1 MSFNFNAFKDRVQ
14 GECYLLLEFIK
25 ISFQEEQ
32 FKYHNKKKKRDVLQI
47 WDRNGFFQQQP
58 NLLGLY
64 IIFLFMTLYK
74 MIDQLFEQIL
84 EDNGERPKNIFWS
97 YKEKIKRINSI
108 RTKSNLVLPK
118 LLKKYPKIFDGL
130 FVYYDTNK
138 EARNS
143 IAHRGIEI
151 VDSKNFF
158 VKFKD
163 ITNSTEFSILIH
175 PSFISERYFLL
186 KAITEDFPEYSIID
200 FKKILKTIE
209 DSQDQTIKI
218 SELINKLGIV
228 YETEIK
234 WNLEKLIKNNLI
246 LENRNILSFP

>member
-1 MSFNFNAFKDRVQ
+1 MSFNFNAFKDRIQ

-32 FKYHNKKKKRDVLQI
+32 FKYHNKKMKRDVLQI
-47 WDRNGFFQQQP
+47 WNRNGFFQQKQK
-58 NLLGLY
+58 LLGLY

-84 EDNGERPKNIFWS
+84 EDNGKRPNNIFWS
-97 YKEKIKRINSI
+97 YKEKINRINSI

-118 LLKKYPKIFDGL
+118 LLNKYPEIFDSL
-130 FVYYDTNK
+130 FLYYDTNK

-151 VDSKNFF
+151 VDSKSFF
-158 VKFKD
+158 VKIKD
-163 ITNSTEFSILIH
+163 ITNSKEFSIKIH
-175 PSFISERYFLL
+175 PSSISDKYFLL
-186 KAITEDFPEYSIID
+186 KAITEDFPEYTIID
-200 FKKILKTIE
+200 FKKIIKTIE
-209 DSQDQTIKI
+209 DSQDQTIEI
-218 SELINKLGIV
+218 SELINKLGTV

-234 WNLEKLIKNNLI
+234 WNIEKLIKNNLI
-246 LENRNILSFP
+246 LENSNILSFP